1 MTMALGGRAAEQT
14 FFGKISTGAAD
25 DLRRVTTM
33 AYKMVTAG
41 RRARL
46 PPLLSDF
53 ALTLSRR
60 RRGSA

>member
-25 DLRRVTTM
+25 DLRRVTSM

-41 RRARL
+41 RPLSSRPL
-46 PPLLSDF
+46 PSDS
-53 ALTLSRR
+53 ALTL
-60 RRGSA
+60 A